1 MLQQS
6 PMEWSIDHAPIEGR
20 IDATE
25 AILKDSFQR
34 WSLSSP
40 AKPAAFQAK
49 LRRHELA
56 GASLVC
62 TVTGA
67 CVEQSPPGHS
77 SFDDEFCLGLQ
88 LNLFGRVQ
96 LQQWDTPICEGDMSL
111 WRTDQRQD
119 YEVLERTHSVSL
131 MIPWQLMREHLP
143 GRKQPPAACRIDSHT
158 GVGSLLSQHL
168 MGLAKEIG
176 AVPPSAHVALCRTV
190 IGLLDIALPEP
201 ESATRFTAMAALRE
215 RVLAYIAQH
224 FQEDDLSPARIA
236 AAHGIS
242 LRYLHALFAQG
253 DTTVVGHILESRL
266 QACWRTLVDP
276 VCRHLQ
282 VSAIAFHWG
291 FNSTSHFCRAFKQR
305 FGVSPSDARGMTA
318 HGSAIGPVES
328 AGLSLA
334 HAKSTCHALA
344 GKTRTG

>member
-88 LNLFGRVQ
+88 LNLSGRVQ
-96 LQQWDTPICEGDMSL
+96 LQQWDTPFCEGDMFL

-143 GRKQPPAACRIDSHT
+143 GRKQPPAACRIDSHK
-158 GVGSLLSQHL
+158 GVGLLLSQHL
-168 MGLAKEIG
+168 MGLANEIG

-318 HGSAIGPVES
+318 YGSAIGPVES
-328 AGLSLA
+328 AGFSLA

>member
-1 MLQQS
+1 
-6 PMEWSIDHAPIEGR
+6 MEWSIDHAPIEGR

-56 GASLVC
+56 GASLVS

-96 LQQWDTPICEGDMSL
+96 LQQWDTPICEGDMFL

>member
-1 MLQQS
+1 M
-6 PMEWSIDHAPIEGR
+6 
-20 IDATE
+20 
-25 AILKDSFQR
+25 F
-34 WSLSSP
+34 
-40 AKPAAFQAK
+40 
-49 LRRHELA
+49 
-56 GASLVC
+56 
-62 TVTGA
+62 
-67 CVEQSPPGHS
+67 
-77 SFDDEFCLGLQ
+77 
-88 LNLFGRVQ
+88 
-96 LQQWDTPICEGDMSL
+96 L

-131 MIPWQLMREHLP
+131 MIPWKLMREHLP

-266 QACWRTLVDP
+266 QACWRSLVDP
-276 VCRHLQ
+276 ACRHLQ

-318 HGSAIGPVES
+318 HGSVIAMVES
-328 AGLSLA
+328 AGFSLA

>member
-62 TVTGA
+62 TVTGPCA
-67 CVEQSPPGHS
+67 DQSPPGHS
-77 SFDDEFCLGLQ
+77 PFDDEFCLGLQ
-88 LNLFGRVQ
+88 LNLSGRVQ
-96 LQQWDTPICEGDMSL
+96 LQQWDTPFCEGDMFL

-168 MGLAKEIG
+168 MGLAKQIG

-276 VCRHLQ
+276 ACRHLQ

-318 HGSAIGPVES
+318 HDSAIATVES
-328 AGLSLA
+328 AGFSLA

>member
-1 MLQQS
+1 MLQQ
-6 PMEWSIDHAPIEGR
+6 EWSTGHVDAMEAVLEGR
-20 IDATE
+20 FQHWNF
-25 AILKDSFQR
+25 SF
-34 WSLSSP
+34 P
-40 AKPAAFQAK
+40 AKPAAVQAT
-49 LRRHELA
+49 LQRHEFA
-56 GASLVC
+56 GAFLVHA
-62 TVTGA
+62 VTEPGTG
-67 CVEQSPPGHS
+67 QLLPGHLR
-77 SFDDEFCLGLQ
+77 FDDVLCLGLQ
-88 LNLFGRVQ
+88 LNLSGRVQ
-96 LQQWDTPICEGDMSL
+96 LQQWDTPICEGDMFI

-131 MIPWQLMREHLP
+131 MIPWQLVREHLP
-143 GRKQPPAACRIDSHT
+143 DRKQPPAACRIDSHT

-168 MGLAKEIG
+168 MGLAKQIG

-328 AGLSLA
+328 AGFSLA
-334 HAKSTCHALA
+334 HAKSTRHALA

>member
-1 MLQQS
+1 
-6 PMEWSIDHAPIEGR
+6 
-20 IDATE
+20 
-25 AILKDSFQR
+25 
-34 WSLSSP
+34 
-40 AKPAAFQAK
+40 
-49 LRRHELA
+49 
-56 GASLVC
+56 
-62 TVTGA
+62 
-67 CVEQSPPGHS
+67 
-77 SFDDEFCLGLQ
+77 
-88 LNLFGRVQ
+88 
-96 LQQWDTPICEGDMSL
+96 
-111 WRTDQRQD
+111 
-119 YEVLERTHSVSL
+119 
-131 MIPWQLMREHLP
+131 
-143 GRKQPPAACRIDSHT
+143 
-158 GVGSLLSQHL
+158 
-168 MGLAKEIG
+168 
-176 AVPPSAHVALCRTV
+176 V

>member
-88 LNLFGRVQ
+88 LNLSGRVQ
-96 LQQWDTPICEGDMSL
+96 LQQWDTPICEGDMFL

-201 ESATRFTAMAALRE
+201 ESTTRFATMAALRE

>member
-88 LNLFGRVQ
+88 LNLSGRVQ
-96 LQQWDTPICEGDMSL
+96 LQQWDTPICEGDMFL

-253 DTTVVGHILESRL
+253 DTRWSATSWKADCKRAGGHSLTR
-266 QACWRTLVDP
+266 
-276 VCRHLQ
+276 
-282 VSAIAFHWG
+282 
-291 FNSTSHFCRAFKQR
+291 
-305 FGVSPSDARGMTA
+305 
-318 HGSAIGPVES
+318 S
-328 AGLSLA
+328 AGICRSRRSPFTGASTPPAISAA
-334 HAKSTCHALA
+334 HSNNALECRPAMHAA
-344 GKTRTG
+344 

>member
-77 SFDDEFCLGLQ
+77 SFDDEFCLGL
-88 LNLFGRVQ
+88 NLSGRVQ
-96 LQQWDTPICEGDMSL
+96 LQQWDTPICEGDMFL

>member
-6 PMEWSIDHAPIEGR
+6 PMEWSIDHTPIEGR
-20 IDATE
+20 LDATK

-88 LNLFGRVQ
+88 LNLSGRVQ
-96 LQQWDTPICEGDMSL
+96 LQQWDTPICEGDMFL

-190 IGLLDIALPEP
+190 IGLLDIALPES

-344 GKTRTG
+344 GKTRMG

>member
-1 MLQQS
+1 
-6 PMEWSIDHAPIEGR
+6 MEWSIDHTPIEGR
-20 IDATE
+20 LDATE

-67 CVEQSPPGHS
+67 CVEQSPPGHL

-88 LNLFGRVQ
+88 LNLSGRVQ
-96 LQQWDTPICEGDMSL
+96 LQQWDTPICEGDMFL

>member
-1 MLQQS
+1 VLQQS

-62 TVTGA
+62 TVTGPCA
-67 CVEQSPPGHS
+67 DQSPPGHS
-77 SFDDEFCLGLQ
+77 PFDDEFCLGLQ
-88 LNLFGRVQ
+88 LNLSGRVQ
-96 LQQWDTPICEGDMSL
+96 LQQWDTPFCEGDMFL

-168 MGLAKEIG
+168 MGLAKQIG

-242 LRYLHALFAQG
+242 LRYLHALFALG

-328 AGLSLA
+328 AGFSLA
-334 HAKSTCHALA
+334 HAKSTRHALA

>member
-1 MLQQS
+1 MVHRPCAHRGQDRCDGSDPQGLLPALES
-6 PMEWSIDHAPIEGR
+6 FLPG
-20 IDATE
+20 E
-25 AILKDSFQR
+25 ACCI
-34 WSLSSP
+34 
-40 AKPAAFQAK
+40 QAK

-56 GASLVC
+56 GALVC

-88 LNLFGRVQ
+88 LNLSGRVQ
-96 LQQWDTPICEGDMSL
+96 LQQWDTPICEGDMFL

>member
-88 LNLFGRVQ
+88 LNLSGRVQ
-96 LQQWDTPICEGDMSL
+96 LQQWDTPICEGDMFL

-242 LRYLHALFAQG
+242 LRYLRRSPFTGASTPPAISAAHSNNALECRPAMHAA
-253 DTTVVGHILESRL
+253 
-266 QACWRTLVDP
+266 
-276 VCRHLQ
+276 
-282 VSAIAFHWG
+282 
-291 FNSTSHFCRAFKQR
+291 
-305 FGVSPSDARGMTA
+305 
-318 HGSAIGPVES
+318 
-328 AGLSLA
+328 
-334 HAKSTCHALA
+334 
-344 GKTRTG
+344 

>member
-1 MLQQS
+1 
-6 PMEWSIDHAPIEGR
+6 
-20 IDATE
+20 
-25 AILKDSFQR
+25 
-34 WSLSSP
+34 
-40 AKPAAFQAK
+40 
-49 LRRHELA
+49 
-56 GASLVC
+56 
-62 TVTGA
+62 
-67 CVEQSPPGHS
+67 
-77 SFDDEFCLGLQ
+77 
-88 LNLFGRVQ
+88 
-96 LQQWDTPICEGDMSL
+96 
-111 WRTDQRQD
+111 
-119 YEVLERTHSVSL
+119 